1 MKMYQVST
9 LQALAMGYT
18 RSVTTVG
25 ELRMHGNIGL
35 GTFENVDGEMILVDG
50 KCYRAMETGLVEE
63 ADDAMGVPFS
73 SVVTMA
79 ETRSFSIGAMSNI
92 EALKEYLTVKIEEG
106 FGLNSMHV
114 IRIDGFFSKV
124 DARSEAPYRSQ
135 HITLKEMLAVTQR
148 AFVFEEIKGTMVCV
162 YYPDY
167 MDGIN
172 AAGWHLHFISNDRI
186 KGGHVFDLEMQS
198 GDASLM
204 KIDSIEIQMP
214 CDPAFDT
221 YSLKESSQED
231 IKEVE
236 QGSKIQKKQ

>member
-172 AAGWHLHFISNDRI
+172 AAGWHLHFISNDRT

>member
-172 AAGWHLHFISNDRI
+172 AAGWHLHFISNDRT
-186 KGGHVFDLEMQS
+186 KGGHVFDLKMQS

-236 QGSKIQKKQ
+236 QGSKIQNKQ